1 MDAIPWEWV
10 GAAGGALC
18 AALCGLTALMGVGVL
33 VWRLTR
39 KAAPQSTLER
49 AAEGPETER
58 MLTTVL
64 GYRRGED
71 RVRSRE
77 RWGRP
82 IQFHRDAQQGATW
95 STPVEGED
103 LRLTER
109 DGRPGG
115 VPTGDASLDGRF
127 YVEVARPELA
137 ALLADPELRDRL
149 LALPFADIES
159 DGTAICFRD
168 NALRAHQKACTPHP
182 PESPDG
188 LAMQVRL
195 HDSVSDVLVM
205 LADRLG

>member
-10 GAAGGALC
+10 GVAGGILC
-18 AALCGLTALMGVGVL
+18 AALCGLTALIGVGVL
-33 VWRLTR
+33 IWRLSR
-39 KAAPQSTLER
+39 KADPQATPACE
-49 AAEGPETER
+49 AEGPETDR

-82 IQFHRDAQQGATW
+82 LQFHRDPQQGASW
-95 STPVEGED
+95 STPVEGET
-103 LRLTER
+103 LLITER
-109 DGRPGG
+109 EGRPGG
-115 VPTGDASLDGRF
+115 VPTGDASLDQRF
-127 YVEVARPELA
+127 HVEVSRPELA
-137 ALLADPELRDRL
+137 ALLAEPELRDRL
-149 LALPFADIES
+149 LALPFAHIES
-159 DGTAICFRD
+159 DGTAISFRD
-168 NALRAHQKACTPHP
+168 HTLRAHQRACTPHA